1 MSIMDKPIITET
13 HVRKAHMLIR
23 SPELER
29 MIRAAACDKC
39 GIPDSDAVT
48 VKIRLE
54 QEMEGSPSYGTGR
67 YCAAVTVTEDQMKLP
82 RAEADL

>member
-29 MIRAAACDKC
+29 MIRAAACEKC

-48 VKIRLE
+48 VEIRLE
-54 QEMEGSPSYGTGR
+54 QEGSPSYWTGR
-67 YCAAVTVTEDQMKLP
+67 YRAAVTVTEDQMKLP

>member
-1 MSIMDKPIITET
+1 MNIMDKPIITET

-29 MIRAAACDKC
+29 LIRAAALEKC
-39 GIPDSDAVT
+39 GIRDSNAVT

-54 QEMEGSPSYGTGR
+54 QETADSPPYGTGR
-67 YCAAVTVTEDQMKLP
+67 YRAAVTVTEDRMKLP
-82 RAEADL
+82 RAEADQ